1 MNYASKMKK
10 AIIADLQSL
19 VTTGTLGLVMS
30 NDYSKINPLDQDI
43 PGTQTPVA
51 IVLPPMV
58 STSAYEDVVT
68 NLREYTWYILI
79 ADLPE
84 HVSAGGDGYLEDLMD
99 AVLNVFDLDCTLQG
113 TAIGAVMP
121 AVQEPPGI
129 ISGNNITY
137 ATFYVTF
144 KAKQLVPAAVKEQ

>member
-1 MNYASKMKK
+1 MNYAQPMKA
-10 AIIADLQSL
+10 AIIADLQIL
-19 VTTGTLGLVMS
+19 VNTGILGAIIS

-43 PGTQTPVA
+43 PGAQTPVA
-51 IVLPPMV
+51 IVLPPLV
-58 STSAYEDVVT
+58 STSAYNDTAT
-68 NLREYTWYILI
+68 NLREYTWYIMI

-84 HVSAGGDGYLEDLMD
+84 HVNAGGDGYLENLMD
-99 AVLNVFDLDCTLQG
+99 AVLNVFDLDCTLNG

-129 ISGNNITY
+129 ISGNNVSY

-144 KAKQLVPAAVKEQ
+144 KARQIVPAAVKQ